1 MPPQPTNVT
10 SDAVSEAARLRFDLS
25 LLSSLIRRCWRAF
38 QSWRLRQRSTSNFQN
53 LSDRQLMDIGLTR
66 GDIDSVNPDRAVD
79 RIRARAVDLW
89 SRGGM

>member
-10 SDAVSEAARLRFDLS
+10 TGATNGAARLRFETS
-25 LLSSLIRRCWRAF
+25 IFSSLIKRWRRAI
-38 QSWRLRQRSTSNFQN
+38 QSWSPGNGATASFQN

-66 GDIDSVNPDRAVD
+66 GDVDAINPDRAVD
-79 RIRARAVDLW
+79 RIRERAVDLW